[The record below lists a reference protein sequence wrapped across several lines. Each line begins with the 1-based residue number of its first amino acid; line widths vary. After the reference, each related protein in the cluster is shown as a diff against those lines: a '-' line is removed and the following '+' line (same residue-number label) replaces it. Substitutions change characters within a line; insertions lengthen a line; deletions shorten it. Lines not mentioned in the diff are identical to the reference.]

1 MTEWYGHVAARPAL
15 YAFGTK
21 PGILP
26 VFSHTGY
33 DRTRASRFAAQQ
45 EFNNRI
51 GYLLFTRPDDFS
63 IVRQS
68 RAIRIGADVLLARGV
83 NHLGAVLRAN
93 RSAPSFF
100 DNQIMNDDR
109 QSGRLWF
116 RQ

>member
-26 VFSHTGY
+26 VSAHAGY

-45 EFNNRI
+45 KFNNRI
-51 GYLLFTRPDDFS
+51 GYLLFTRPGDFS

-68 RAIRIGADVLLARGV
+68 RATGIGADVLLALGV

-93 RSAPSFF
+93 RSAPSLF